1 MITVTKTPLRISIAG
16 GSTDLQGYLDVYK
29 RGKVV
34 SFTPELFTYII
45 LKRSSTKYY
54 RVIYSRIENVL
65 TSQEI
70 QNDIARVVLSY
81 FEMPP
86 VEIMFTADIP
96 STGSGL
102 ASSSSYL
109 ISLIKACLE
118 FKNLKWTQEEI
129 GKVAIK
135 LEREFN
141 PLTGYQDVYGCLIG
155 GFKTMTFGKDGLVD
169 YRVFTPQMFY
179 EYDFYLV
186 PTEGT
191 RSSTEVLATVDYKKV
206 CKLLDVADIVD
217 KALEKKNFEAV
228 LLKIKEG
235 WIDKQKTSSRI
246 MNPSIKRIDK
256 ALSKHQG
263 VLAWRLIGAGN
274 GGYFLVVTEKKVK
287 LSIEGIKIDLC
298 TE

>member
-1 MITVTKTPLRISIAG
+1 MVILTQTPLRISIAG

-29 RGKVV
+29 KGKVV
-34 SFTPELFTYII
+34 SFTPDLYTYII
-45 LKRSSTKYY
+45 LKKSSTKYY
-54 RVIYSRIENVL
+54 RIIYSRIENVL
-65 TSQEI
+65 TSEEI

-86 VEIMFTADIP
+86 VEVMFTADIP

-109 ISLIKACLE
+109 ISLIKACLK
-118 FKNLKWTQEEI
+118 FKKLKWSQEKI
-129 GKVAIK
+129 GKLAIK

-141 PLTGYQDVYGCLIG
+141 PLTGYQDVYGCLIE
-155 GFKTMTFGKDGLVD
+155 GFKVMSFDKDGLLD
-169 YRVFTPQMFY
+169 YKIFPSQMFD
-179 EYDFYLV
+179 EYDLYLV

-206 CKLLDVADIVD
+206 RRLMDVADIVD
-217 KALEKKNFEAV
+217 QALEKKNFEVV
-228 LLKIKEG
+228 LLKIREG
-235 WIDKQKTSSRI
+235 WLDKQKTSSRI
-246 MNPSIKRIDK
+246 MNPSIKQIDK
-256 ALSKHQG
+256 SLAKHKG

-274 GGYFLVVTEKKVK
+274 GGYFLVITEKGITFN
-287 LSIEGIKIDLC
+287 LEAIKINLC

>member
-1 MITVTKTPLRISIAG
+1 MIIITQTPLRISIAG
-16 GSTDLQGYLDVYK
+16 GSTDLQGYLDLYEK
-29 RGKVV
+29 GKVV
-34 SFTPELFTYII
+34 SFTPDLYTYII
-45 LKRSSTKYY
+45 LKKSSTKYY
-54 RVIYSRIENVL
+54 RIIYSRIENVL
-65 TSQEI
+65 TSKEI

-81 FEMPP
+81 FEIPP
-86 VEIMFTADIP
+86 VEVMFTADIP

-109 ISLIKACLE
+109 ISLIKACLK
-118 FKNLKWTQEEI
+118 FKKLKWSQEKI
-129 GKVAIK
+129 GKLAIK

-155 GFKTMTFGKDGLVD
+155 GFKTMTFNKDGLVD
-169 YRVFTPQMFY
+169 YKVFSPQIFS

-206 CKLLDVADIVD
+206 RKLKDVADIVD

-228 LLKIKEG
+228 LLKIREG
-235 WIDKQKTSSRI
+235 WLDKQKTSSRI
-246 MNPSIKRIDK
+246 MNPSIKQIDK
-256 ALSKHQG
+256 SLAKHKG

-274 GGYFLVVTEKKVK
+274 GGYFLVITEKS
-287 LSIEGIKIDLC
+287 LTFSLEAIKISLC

>member
-86 VEIMFTADIP
+86 VEVMFTADIP

-141 PLTGYQDVYGCLIG
+141 PLTGYQDVYGCLIEG
-155 GFKTMTFGKDGLVD
+155 LKVMNFDENGLVD
-169 YRVFTPQMFY
+169 YKVFSSQIFY
-179 EYDFYLV
+179 AYDFFLV

-191 RSSTEVLATVDYKKV
+191 RSSTDILATVDYKKV
-206 CKLLDVADIVD
+206 RKLLDVADIVD
-217 KALEKKNFEAV
+217 EALQKENFEAV
-228 LLKIKEG
+228 IMKIREG
-235 WIDKQKTSSRI
+235 WINKQKTSPHI
-246 MNPSIKRIDK
+246 MNPKIKQIDK
-256 ALSKHQG
+256 ALSKCKG

-274 GGYFLVVTEKKVK
+274 GGYFLVVAEKETR
-287 LSIEGIKIDLC
+287 LHIEGLKIN
-298 TE
+298 